1 MNRLSLN
8 IGKLSDVR
16 KWSSERI
23 SHVVLYSLTALIAL
37 VFLLFYFVGY
47 DMPAMWDE
55 RYISPLLTDLV
66 MGLMLLLLV
75 GTLVVACLSKWHSV
89 HTNHTPAVVNGIHG
103 KRITL
108 GVTVGTIALMTVLFA
123 LPSSSIYVNGE
134 LFEEKLWLRAAN
146 MFVVASVL
154 LIIIGIGAIL
164 FGIIRNRR
172 K

>member
-1 MNRLSLN
+1 MK

-23 SHVVLYSLTALIAL
+23 SHVVLYSLTALIAI

-66 MGLMLLLLV
+66 MGLMLILLV
-75 GTLVVACLSKWHSV
+75 GTFVVACLSKWHSV
-89 HTNHTPAVVNGIHG
+89 HANHTPAVVNGIHG

-108 GVTVGTIALMTVLFA
+108 GVTLGTIALMAVLFA

-164 FGIIRNRR
+164 FGVIRNRR

>member
-1 MNRLSLN
+1 MSRCSLK

-47 DMPAMWDE
+47 ETPAMWDE

-66 MGLMLLLLV
+66 MGLMLILLV
-75 GTLVVACLSKWHSV
+75 GTFVVACLSKWHSV
-89 HTNHTPAVVNGIHG
+89 HANHTPAVVNGIHG

-108 GVTVGTIALMTVLFA
+108 GVTLGTIALMVVLFA

-164 FGIIRNRR
+164 FGVIINRR

>member
-1 MNRLSLN
+1 MK
-8 IGKLSDVR
+8 IGKLANVR

-23 SHVVLYSLTALIAL
+23 SHVVLYSLTAIIAL

-55 RYISPLLTDLV
+55 RYNSPLLTDLV
-66 MGLMLLLLV
+66 MGLMFLLLV
-75 GTLVVACLSKWHSV
+75 GTTAIACFAKWHSV
-89 HTNHTPAVVNGIHG
+89 RTNHSPAVVNGIHG

-108 GVTVGTIALMTVLFA
+108 GVTLGTIALMAVLFA
-123 LPSSSIYVNGE
+123 LPSSAIYVNGE

-154 LIIIGIGAIL
+154 LIIIGVGAIL

>member
-1 MNRLSLN
+1 MK

-47 DMPAMWDE
+47 ETPAMWDE

-66 MGLMLLLLV
+66 MVLMLILLV
-75 GTLVVACLSKWHSV
+75 GTFVVACFSMWHSV
-89 HTNHTPAVVNGIHG
+89 HANHTPAVVNGIHG

-108 GVTVGTIALMTVLFA
+108 GVTLGTIALMAIIFA

-164 FGIIRNRR
+164 FGVIRNRR

>member
-1 MNRLSLN
+1 MSRFSLK
-8 IGKLSDVR
+8 IGKSSDVR

-47 DMPAMWDE
+47 ETPAMWDE

-66 MGLMLLLLV
+66 MGLMLILLV
-75 GTLVVACLSKWHSV
+75 GTFVVACLSKWHSV
-89 HTNHTPAVVNGIHG
+89 HANHTPAVVNVIHG

-108 GVTVGTIALMTVLFA
+108 GVTLGTIALMAVLFA

-164 FGIIRNRR
+164 FGVIRNRR

>member
-1 MNRLSLN
+1 MSRLSLK
-8 IGKLSDVR
+8 IGKLADVR
-16 KWSSERI
+16 KWSSELI
-23 SHVVLYSLTALIAL
+23 SHVVLYLLTAIIAL
-37 VFLLFYFVGY
+37 VFLFFYFVGY

-55 RYISPLLTDLV
+55 RYNSPLLTDLV
-66 MGLMLLLLV
+66 MGLIFLLLV
-75 GTLVVACLSKWHSV
+75 GTVAVACFAKWHSV
-89 HTNHTPAVVNGIHG
+89 RTNHSPAVVNGIHG

-108 GVTVGTIALMTVLFA
+108 GVTIGTIVLLAFLFA

-134 LFEEKLWLRAAN
+134 MFEEKLWLRAAN

>member
-1 MNRLSLN
+1 MSRFSLK

-23 SHVVLYSLTALIAL
+23 SHVVLYSLTAIIAL

-55 RYISPLLTDLV
+55 RYNSPLLTDLV
-66 MGLMLLLLV
+66 MGLMFLLLV
-75 GTLVVACLSKWHSV
+75 GTVAVACFAKWHSV
-89 HTNHTPAVVNGIHG
+89 RKNQAPAIVNGIHG

-108 GVTVGTIALMTVLFA
+108 GVTIGTIVLLAFLFA

-134 LFEEKLWLRAAN
+134 MFEEKLWLRAAN

>member
-23 SHVVLYSLTALIAL
+23 SHVVLYSLTAIIAL

-47 DMPAMWDE
+47 DMPAIWDE
-55 RYISPLLTDLV
+55 RYISPLLIDLV

-75 GTLVVACLSKWHSV
+75 GTFVVACLSKWHSV
-89 HTNHTPAVVNGIHG
+89 HTNHTPTVVNGIHG

-108 GVTVGTIALMTVLFA
+108 CVTIGTIVLLAFLFA

-134 LFEEKLWLRAAN
+134 MFEEKIWLRAAN

>member
-1 MNRLSLN
+1 M
-8 IGKLSDVR
+8 
-16 KWSSERI
+16 
-23 SHVVLYSLTALIAL
+23 
-37 VFLLFYFVGY
+37 
-47 DMPAMWDE
+47 
-55 RYISPLLTDLV
+55 
-66 MGLMLLLLV
+66 
-75 GTLVVACLSKWHSV
+75 
-89 HTNHTPAVVNGIHG
+89 NGIHG

-108 GVTVGTIALMTVLFA
+108 CVTIGTVVLLAFLFA

>member
-1 MNRLSLN
+1 MSRFSLK

-47 DMPAMWDE
+47 ETPAMWDE

-66 MGLMLLLLV
+66 MGLMLILLV
-75 GTLVVACLSKWHSV
+75 GTFVVACLSKWHSV
-89 HTNHTPAVVNGIHG
+89 HANHTPAVVNGIHG

-108 GVTVGTIALMTVLFA
+108 GVTLGTIALMAVLFA

-164 FGIIRNRR
+164 FGVIRNRR

>member
-1 MNRLSLN
+1 MSRFSLK

-23 SHVVLYSLTALIAL
+23 SHVVLYSLTAIIVL

-66 MGLMLLLLV
+66 MGLMLILLV
-75 GTLVVACLSKWHSV
+75 GTFVVASLSKWHSV
-89 HTNHTPAVVNGIHG
+89 RTNHSPAVVNGIHG

-108 GVTVGTIALMTVLFA
+108 GVTLGTIALMAVLFA
-123 LPSSSIYVNGE
+123 SSWNLERMNPFSI
-134 LFEEKLWLRAAN
+134 
-146 MFVVASVL
+146 SL
-154 LIIIGIGAIL
+154 LVRLSPLSFIVSKIV
-164 FGIIRNRR
+164 
-172 K
+172 

>member
-1 MNRLSLN
+1 M
-8 IGKLSDVR
+8 
-16 KWSSERI
+16 
-23 SHVVLYSLTALIAL
+23 
-37 VFLLFYFVGY
+37 FLLL
-47 DMPAMWDE
+47 
-55 RYISPLLTDLV
+55 I
-66 MGLMLLLLV
+66 
-75 GTLVVACLSKWHSV
+75 GTLAVACFAKWHSV
-89 HTNHTPAVVNGIHG
+89 RTNHSPAVVNGIHG

-108 GVTVGTIALMTVLFA
+108 CVTIGTIVLLAFLFA

-134 LFEEKLWLRAAN
+134 MFEEKIWLRAAN

>member
-1 MNRLSLN
+1 MK
-8 IGKLSDVR
+8 IGKWSDVR

-23 SHVVLYSLTALIAL
+23 SHVVLYSLTALIAI

-66 MGLMLLLLV
+66 MGLMLILLV
-75 GTLVVACLSKWHSV
+75 GTFVVACLSKWHSV
-89 HTNHTPAVVNGIHG
+89 HANHTPAVVNGIHG

-108 GVTVGTIALMTVLFA
+108 GVTLGTIALMAVLFA

-164 FGIIRNRR
+164 FGVIRNRR

>member
-1 MNRLSLN
+1 MSRFSLK

-66 MGLMLLLLV
+66 MGLMLILLV
-75 GTLVVACLSKWHSV
+75 GTFVVACLSKWHSV
-89 HTNHTPAVVNGIHG
+89 HANHTPAVVNGIHG

-108 GVTVGTIALMTVLFA
+108 GVTLGTIALMAVLFA

-164 FGIIRNRR
+164 FGVIRNRR

>member
-1 MNRLSLN
+1 MK

-23 SHVVLYSLTALIAL
+23 SHVGLYSLTALIAI

-66 MGLMLLLLV
+66 MGLMLILLV
-75 GTLVVACLSKWHSV
+75 GTFVVACLSKWHSV
-89 HTNHTPAVVNGIHG
+89 HTNQTPAVVNGIHG

-108 GVTVGTIALMTVLFA
+108 GVTLGTIALMTVLFA

-164 FGIIRNRR
+164 FGVIRNRR

>member
-1 MNRLSLN
+1 M
-8 IGKLSDVR
+8 
-16 KWSSERI
+16 
-23 SHVVLYSLTALIAL
+23 A
-37 VFLLFYFVGY
+37 
-47 DMPAMWDE
+47 
-55 RYISPLLTDLV
+55 
-66 MGLMLLLLV
+66 
-75 GTLVVACLSKWHSV
+75 
-89 HTNHTPAVVNGIHG
+89 
-103 KRITL
+103 
-108 GVTVGTIALMTVLFA
+108 VLFA

>member
-1 MNRLSLN
+1 MK
-8 IGKLSDVR
+8 IGKWSDVR

-23 SHVVLYSLTALIAL
+23 SHVVLYSLTALIAI

-66 MGLMLLLLV
+66 MGLMLILLV
-75 GTLVVACLSKWHSV
+75 GTFVVACLSKWHSV
-89 HTNHTPAVVNGIHG
+89 HTNHNPAVVNGIHG

-108 GVTVGTIALMTVLFA
+108 GVTLGTIALMAVLFA

-164 FGIIRNRR
+164 FGVIRNRR

>member
-1 MNRLSLN
+1 MK

-23 SHVVLYSLTALIAL
+23 SHMLLYSLTAIIAL

-47 DMPAMWDE
+47 NMPAMWDE
-55 RYISPLLTDLV
+55 RYNSPLLTDLV
-66 MGLMLLLLV
+66 MVLMFLLLI
-75 GTLVVACLSKWHSV
+75 GTLAVACFAKWHSV
-89 HTNHTPAVVNGIHG
+89 RTNHSPAVVNGIHG

-108 GVTVGTIALMTVLFA
+108 CVTIGTVVLLAFLFA

-134 LFEEKLWLRAAN
+134 MFEEKIWLRAAN

-154 LIIIGIGAIL
+154 LIIIGIVAIL

>member
-1 MNRLSLN
+1 MSRFSLK

-23 SHVVLYSLTALIAL
+23 SHMVLYSLTAIIAL

-55 RYISPLLTDLV
+55 RYVSPLLTDLV
-66 MGLMLLLLV
+66 MVLMFFLLI
-75 GTLVVACLSKWHSV
+75 GTLAVACFAKWHSV
-89 HTNHTPAVVNGIHG
+89 RTNHSPAVVNGIHG

-108 GVTVGTIALMTVLFA
+108 CVTIGTIVLLAFLFA

-134 LFEEKLWLRAAN
+134 MFEEKIWLRAAN

>member
-1 MNRLSLN
+1 MKIR
-8 IGKLSDVR
+8 KLSDVR
-16 KWSSERI
+16 KWSSKRI
-23 SHVVLYSLTALIAL
+23 SHMVLYSLTAIIAL

-55 RYISPLLTDLV
+55 RYNSPLLTDLV
-66 MGLMLLLLV
+66 MVLMFLLLI
-75 GTLVVACLSKWHSV
+75 GTLAVACFAKWHSV
-89 HTNHTPAVVNGIHG
+89 RTNHSPAVVNGIHG

-108 GVTVGTIALMTVLFA
+108 CVTIGTIVLLAFLFA

-134 LFEEKLWLRAAN
+134 MFEEKIWLRAAN

>member
-1 MNRLSLN
+1 MSRFSLK

-23 SHVVLYSLTALIAL
+23 SHVVLYSLTALIAI

-66 MGLMLLLLV
+66 MGLMLILLV
-75 GTLVVACLSKWHSV
+75 GTFVVACLSKWHSV
-89 HTNHTPAVVNGIHG
+89 HANHTPAVVNGIHG

-108 GVTVGTIALMTVLFA
+108 GVTLGTIALMAVLFA

-164 FGIIRNRR
+164 FGVIRNRR